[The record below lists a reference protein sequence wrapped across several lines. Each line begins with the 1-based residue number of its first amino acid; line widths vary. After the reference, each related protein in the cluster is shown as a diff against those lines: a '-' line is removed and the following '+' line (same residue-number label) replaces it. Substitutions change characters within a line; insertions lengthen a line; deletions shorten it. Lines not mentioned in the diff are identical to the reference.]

1 MKEILLRQT
10 RGPHSLLNDSHK
22 KKHSLEIWAV
32 KLWFLLIYE
41 NMFKSIATAC
51 SAYTAKQKNKA
62 SYNADYIVPYLTD
75 FKTQIGKGNIYN
87 CKKYF
92 TD

>member
-1 MKEILLRQT
+1 
-10 RGPHSLLNDSHK
+10 
-22 KKHSLEIWAV
+22 
-32 KLWFLLIYE
+32 
-41 NMFKSIATAC
+41 MFKSIATAC